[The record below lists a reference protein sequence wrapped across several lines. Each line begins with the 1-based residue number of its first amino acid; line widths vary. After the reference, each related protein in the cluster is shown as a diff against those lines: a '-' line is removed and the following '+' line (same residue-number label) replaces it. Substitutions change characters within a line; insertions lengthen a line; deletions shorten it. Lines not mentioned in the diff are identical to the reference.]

1 MKGKTCIIY
10 ILIIIMLLSGCTTN
24 QQDNQQG
31 NNQDYTEGGQHQ
43 EQNYETGYEVPL
55 YPDAEEITYMPDD
68 ELWTS
73 FNIDSSLNRK
83 AYLSADEP
91 QEIYSW
97 YNTLENESIVEK
109 NSVRNPQTNEI
120 DFYYLKFR
128 NDSKGVFVVIMKG
141 DEHMPGDVKSL
152 FAIAEGEWPL
162 IEKCGFSMGQE
173 SNDGNNEY
181 QDLGLGEGSITFDVT
196 PLDISSYDYIE
207 PLGNLNPKSGHTFP
221 TDHGAF
227 WFKNPYTDTPIYD
240 VIAPADGIITS
251 IYYRQEQWP
260 EGSGHE
266 GEYYNDYKVMI
277 AHTNNFYSYLDHVWE
292 LDNTILSQTGEL
304 ELGDNPVH
312 IAVHKGD
319 IIGRTGG
326 RKGAQRGM
334 DWGIIDFS
342 KNLQYIHPERYGWY
356 AHSAHFLEY
365 CSQDLREFL
374 INKLG
379 VPDRNV
385 RRTAQPLWGKVD
397 FDEPG
402 KLVGNWFLQD
412 IDQND
417 PLAEWDKHLSF
428 VYDVWDPQPIRVA
441 VGGSLNIPATLYQVY
456 GNTPDPADIS
466 IDDGQVVYK
475 LQGTEEYGETSVK
488 ATLLMEMVDNETIKV
503 EGFNGWVSNPVFTGE
518 AKYYIR

>member
-10 ILIIIMLLSGCTTN
+10 ILIIIMLLSGCITN

-196 PLDISSYDYIE
+196 PLDSSSYDYIE

-292 LDNTILSQTGEL
+292 LDASILSQTGEL

-319 IIGRTGG
+319 VIGRTGG
-326 RKGAQRGM
+326 RKGAQRGL
-334 DWGIIDFS
+334 DWGIIDLS
-342 KNLQYIHPERYGWY
+342 KNLQYIYPERYNRY

-365 CSQDLREFL
+365 CSQNLRQSL
-374 INKLG
+374 LSKIG

-385 RRTAQPLWGKVD
+385 KRTTQPLWGKAD
-397 FDEPG
+397 FDELG
-402 KLVGNWFLQD
+402 KLVGNWFLQS
-412 IDQND
+412 IDTND

-428 VYDVWDPQPIRVA
+428 VYDVWDPQPIRIA
-441 VGGSLNIPATLYQVY
+441 VGGSLEIPATVYQVY
-456 GNTPDPADIS
+456 GNSPDPADVS
-466 IDDGQVVYK
+466 LKDGKVIYHI
-475 LQGTEEYGETSVK
+475 QGTEEYGETSIK
-488 ATLLMEMVDNETIKV
+488 ATLLVEMIDNETIKV
-503 EGFNGWVSNPVFTGE
+503 EGFNGWISNPTFTE
-518 AKYYIR
+518 NAKYYMR